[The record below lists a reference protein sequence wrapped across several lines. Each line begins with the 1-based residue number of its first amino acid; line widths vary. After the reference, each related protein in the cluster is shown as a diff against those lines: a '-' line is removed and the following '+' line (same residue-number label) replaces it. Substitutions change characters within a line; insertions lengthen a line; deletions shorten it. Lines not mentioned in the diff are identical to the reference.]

1 MRASFLISPALV
13 LASSWICHAGE
24 TSFSEGLKRL
34 AALGLPPM
42 QGAQWV
48 KAPGDFRNGFT
59 DSYHFQEM
67 SVKLSG
73 NVWKLPGDPHIHL
86 DFGSPA
92 EVDLPGSGEP
102 QKDTADEQKPGL
114 LGKMLRNYQEKNPE
128 PKKKTKTPA
137 EPPQSLAAKDAAKLA
152 NALGKASVAQEI
164 NQRMR
169 WGDAN
174 LHGRIMLFAAQLHAA
189 GETESA
195 NNLAAALFKA
205 IDNDPAII
213 DGAISHLADTQYTAS
228 ANAFFETT
236 DWEAYHTAIKTLL
249 EKYPRGWA
257 NAPAVALLSSHL
269 EKRAAT
275 PAPLSLPGIT
285 LKPEA
290 LALIDKL
297 LEKQSVETSDEA
309 LANARGIDLSRYP
322 ARQRAEMISW
332 LRENA
337 AEGVSFS
344 DPSLWLLNF
353 SVAGETPTSPVEALK
368 AMGMDGFIALVAALT
383 DETLVPIRKQDDGN
397 SYYSSDEAPAT
408 AIRRRYASLNR
419 PVTRGEIAAAL
430 ISSSLPTL
438 ENESFGNNS
447 QPDPADLAESAIGF
461 WKTNKDKSPFDL
473 ASLYIAEGNPN
484 QRTLAAR
491 FLASAKDPI
500 AHAAFEKTVLSA
512 ADPLSLISE
521 VDGYLSARKSAAKSF
536 ANAYIKLVREN
547 PPSEEDLNRTS
558 AGWQI
563 REAGGLDNYLR
574 KLSLKVGDVSL
585 HKMIAEALRA
595 KKETA
600 EDEALSPI
608 ASLAPAIQS
617 IPLHE
622 CLTAFGKTAA
632 AASPSQ
638 WMEIHQLLLG
648 RIYYET
654 RNNGGE
660 EGVDSETLPEE
671 ILEIW
676 KPHIARTDALPAEGD
691 FPKFARAYGAETNGD
706 ASALL
711 VELASKPM
719 LAYTLNQYAL
729 AEGSPEAVINFVRK
743 RVAAWSSGEKT
754 EPWPSSESVSEER
767 VEEISKKISTLKADE
782 IIPFAMSLPLSERFA
797 IVDIVIGFDEEE
809 SLPEGLKELR
819 NTLVSLKPVFD
830 QDHDAEAAAKLGLAV
845 GDKITPELLTK
856 ISDALLLDA
865 ANTSTTAVV
874 LFSAPLNLGTSLYV
888 TSAKDLDPTK
898 LKNNAIEFTARRF
911 EEHGNPEAL
920 SVISVAN
927 GADTRLLKDGKTLTL
942 ETESSGLNAL
952 EEALQSKSPILPRV
966 HIVVLTRADAE
977 KIINQDQ

>member
-86 DFGSPA
+86 DFGSAA

-128 PKKKTKTPA
+128 PKKKSKTPA

-236 DWEAYHTAIKTLL
+236 DWDAYHTAIKTLL
-249 EKYPRGWA
+249 EKYPRGWD

-383 DETLVPIRKQDDGN
+383 DETLVPIRKQNDGN

-484 QRTLAAR
+484 QRSLAAR

-547 PPSEEDLNRTS
+547 PPSEEDLNHTS

-660 EGVDSETLPEE
+660 EGDDSKTLPEE

-676 KPHIARTDALPAEGD
+676 KPLIARTDELPAEGD
-691 FPKFARAYGAETNGD
+691 FPKFARAYGAKTTGD
-706 ASALL
+706 GSALI
-711 VELASKPM
+711 VELAADPM
-719 LAYTLNQYAL
+719 LAYTLNQF
-729 AEGSPEAVINFVRK
+729 AEAAGASDAVMDFVRK
-743 RVAAWSSGEKT
+743 RVAAWSSGE
-754 EPWPSSESVSEER
+754 EPEEWPSSDTVSEDR
-767 VEEISKKISTLKADE
+767 VEEISAKLAALKAAE
-782 IIPFAMSLPLSERFA
+782 IIPYAISLPLDERFA
-797 IVDIVIGFDEEE
+797 LIDIVNGYAEEV
-809 SLPEGLKELR
+809 STPSGLMELR
-819 NTLVSLKPVFD
+819 DTLVTLKPAFEEG
-830 QDHDAEAAAKLGLAV
+830 HDSEAAAKLGLAI
-845 GDKITPELLTK
+845 GDRITPELLTK
-856 ISDALLLDA
+856 ISDTLLLDA
-865 ANTSTTAVV
+865 ENTSTTS
-874 LFSAPLNLGTSLYV
+874 LIFLPAPLSLGTCLHVS
-888 TSAKDLDPTK
+888 TAKDLDPEK
-898 LKNNAIEFTARRF
+898 LRRSGVGYFLQQF
-911 EEHGNPEAL
+911 EKHNNPEAM
-920 SVISVAN
+920 SIIAVQN
-927 GADTRLLKDGKTLTL
+927 TADIRVLKDGKPVTI
-942 ETESSGLNAL
+942 ESESGLTAL
-952 EEALQSKSPILPRV
+952 KEAQDSKSPALPTIR
-966 HIVVLTRADAE
+966 ITVLTRADAE